1 MRRIAE
7 VQGVTL
13 VDLYNLM
20 LPDANRY
27 IGVDG
32 LHPNEAGYA
41 RMADLFFQAI
51 QGASRSSLRVQAD
64 QLTRSAAMNDHSFS
78 RHPCEPPHP
87 PSA

>member
-7 VQGVTL
+7 LQGVTL

-32 LHPNEAGYA
+32 LHPNESGYA
-41 RMADLFFQAI
+41 RMADLFFQSI
-51 QGASRSSLRVQAD
+51 QGVLEVR
-64 QLTRSAAMNDHSFS
+64 
-78 RHPCEPPHP
+78 
-87 PSA
+87 

>member
-7 VQGVTL
+7 VQNVTL

-20 LPDANRY
+20 LPDAHRY

-41 RMADLFFQAI
+41 RMADLFFQSI
-51 QGASRSSLRVQAD
+51 QGALEVR
-64 QLTRSAAMNDHSFS
+64 
-78 RHPCEPPHP
+78 
-87 PSA
+87 